1 MIIVSGENIYPS
13 EIENHIYKF
22 KGISLGVVS
31 SIPDKLTQ
39 NKMIFFQEMRPTHF
53 KHCYFLFSFIFI

>member
-1 MIIVSGENIYPS
+1 MIIVSGDNIYPS

-22 KGISLGVVS
+22 KGISFPLPS

-39 NKMIFFQEMRPTHF
+39 NKMIFLYQMVKMMHP
-53 KHCYFLFSFIFI
+53 YVLL